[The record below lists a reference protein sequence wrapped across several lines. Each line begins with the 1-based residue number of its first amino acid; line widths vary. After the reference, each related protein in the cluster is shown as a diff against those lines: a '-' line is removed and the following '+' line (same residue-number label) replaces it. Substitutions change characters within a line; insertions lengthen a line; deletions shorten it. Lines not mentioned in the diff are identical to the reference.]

1 MSIFIFTNTNN
12 NMWHGIDKEW
22 TKEETDY
29 LFELVKEY
37 DLRWQVIADRY
48 DFIGGRPR
56 SMEVRL
62 FVAHIQALFIILI
75 SLYLAGYERSVL

>member
-1 MSIFIFTNTNN
+1 MSIFLFTDTNG
-12 NMWHGIDKEW
+12 NMRRGTDKEW

-48 DFIGGRPR
+48 DYVGGRPR
-56 SMEVRL
+56 SMEVRP
-62 FVAHIQALFIILI
+62 FVNHMQALLI
-75 SLYLAGYERSVL
+75 TSVLTNLAGHEGSVF